1 MNAKTVSAMLFSVL
15 VLVGC
20 ISPEERERRLQARAE
35 QEEAQ
40 RQAYRQ
46 GIQNRCASYGFR
58 PGTPDF
64 SNCVMQIDQGNRQM
78 LMQQMLQ
85 DESARQ
91 QRAMPYCA
99 DLPPGQAGYMRAQGR
114 CR

>member
-1 MNAKTVSAMLFSVL
+1 MRALIVL
-15 VLVGC
+15 SMVLLGGC
-20 ISPEERERRLQARAE
+20 ISVEERERRQQLAAE
-35 QEEAQ
+35 HEQAQ

-46 GIQNRCASYGFR
+46 RINDRCASYGFR

-78 LMQQMLQ
+78 IRQQILQ
-85 DESARQ
+85 EESARQ
-91 QRAMPYCA
+91 QRAMPYCSE
-99 DLPPGQAGYMRAQGR
+99 LPPGQAGYMRAQGQ

>member
-1 MNAKTVSAMLFSVL
+1 MRILFVLLLVSLT
-15 VLVGC
+15 GC
-20 ISPEERERRLQARAE
+20 YSAEERMRRRELAAQ
-35 QEEAQ
+35 QEEAN
-40 RQAYRQ
+40 RQAYRDAVAY
-46 GIQNRCASYGFR
+46 RCQSYGFR

-64 SNCVMQIDQGNRQM
+64 SNCVMQIDQSNRTM

-91 QRAMPYCA
+91 TRALPPCSQ
-99 DLPPGQAGYMRAQGR
+99 LPPGQAGYMRAQGQ